1 MATSKIT
8 KDTFNGIQ
16 AKIASI
22 LGAPDQ
28 STVDLGYNLTFNS
41 SQVQTNAIVYGDD
54 ANRAIG
60 DLNTIVQHQTGFPTA
75 LPLFSQGQLITVNDL
90 TQLSSITTSAVSSRN
105 TVAASLLAVKIS
117 DSYSDG
123 STWSTLRQHGV
134 TLDWGN
140 NNNFRGWTNA
150 GGFISVAA
158 SFSGGSGTRQTG
170 SWATLLNS
178 AGTLVFSGNAAFQ
191 TNNDRSGSIPNGGL
205 YNIIQNGQ
213 TPGHDGIAFR
223 LLATEANYTSNTYKL
238 TINPYPDGT
247 GMFNCTGF
255 TLTATMT
262 DPHTAP
268 AHTSDD
274 YVDSLFSW
282 SVNTYYAYQQQ
293 IPTVV
298 GTTNTIT

>member
-1 MATSKIT
+1 MAASKIT

-41 SQVQTNAIVYGDD
+41 SQVQANAIVYGDD
-54 ANRAIG
+54 VNKAIG
-60 DLNTIVQHQTGFPTA
+60 DLNTIVNHQTGYPTA
-75 LPLFSQGQLITVNDL
+75 LPIFSKGQLITVNDL
-90 TQLSSITTSAVSSRN
+90 TQLSSITTSAVAARN
-105 TVAASLLAVKIS
+105 SVAASLLAVKTS

-123 STWSTLRQHGV
+123 STWTTTRQHGV
-134 TLDWGN
+134 TFDWGS

-150 GGFISVAA
+150 GGFISVQA
-158 SFSGGSGTRQTG
+158 SFSGGSGTNQTG
-170 SWATLLNS
+170 AWATLLS
-178 AGTLVFSGNAAFQ
+178 DAGTLVFSGNAAFQ
-191 TNNDRSGSIPNGGL
+191 TNQGRAGSIPNGGL

-213 TPGHDGIAFR
+213 TPGHDGVAFSIR
-223 LLATEANYTSNTYKL
+223 TRDGNYTNNQYKL

-262 DPHTAP
+262 DPHVAA
-268 AHTSDD
+268 AHTTDD
-274 YVDSLFSW
+274 YIDSLFSW

-293 IPTVV
+293 VPTVV
-298 GTTNTIT
+298 GTTNNIQ

>member
-1 MATSKIT
+1 MASSKIT

-16 AKIASI
+16 AKLASI

-54 ANRAIG
+54 VNKAIG
-60 DLNTIVQHQTGFPTA
+60 DLNTIIQHQTGFPTN
-75 LPLFSQGQLITVNDL
+75 LSLFSPGQLITATDL
-90 TQLSSITTSAVSSRN
+90 NQLSSITTSAVASRN
-105 TVAASLLAVKIS
+105 NVGASLLAVKTS

-123 STWSTLRQHGV
+123 STWNTIRQHSV
-134 TLDWGN
+134 TLDWGT

-150 GGFISVAA
+150 GGFISVSA
-158 SFSGGSGTRQTG
+158 SFSGGSGTPQTG
-170 SWATLLNS
+170 AWATLLTS
-178 AGTLVFSGNAAFQ
+178 AGTLVFSGNATFQ
-191 TNNDRSGSIPNGGL
+191 SNNNRAGSIPNGGL

-213 TPGHDGIAFR
+213 IAGHDGIAFR
-223 LLATEANYTSNTYKL
+223 MLSTENHYTSNAYTL
-238 TINPYPDGT
+238 VVNPYPTGT

-255 TLTATMT
+255 TLTASMT

-268 AHTSDD
+268 ARTTDD
-274 YVDSLFSW
+274 YIDSLFSW

-293 IPTVV
+293 VPTVV
-298 GTTNTIT
+298 ATSNNIS